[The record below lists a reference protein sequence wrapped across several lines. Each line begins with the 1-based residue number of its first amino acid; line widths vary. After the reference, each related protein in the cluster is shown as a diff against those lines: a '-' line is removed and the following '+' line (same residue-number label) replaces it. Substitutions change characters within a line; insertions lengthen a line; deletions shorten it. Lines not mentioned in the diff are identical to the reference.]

1 MTTPQAVAPV
11 PAVSAVAALT
21 PAWHRMMSGYEPF
34 LASQRNLSRM
44 AAEAAG
50 LSDAIDR
57 VRSLSTSVERVRS
70 LAERITAEARREVAE
85 QYRRALLARAAQAR
99 NAQDRRASLAR
110 RALREQGPTLT
121 YLLALNGD
129 ADALETLTERARSDA
144 FAAEVLAAVEAVE
157 ESSRALAL
165 TVWAVAVSLT
175 YLATVEALAGRWANP
190 RPSRTPDLLR
200 YSLDRVAPP
209 ASASRIA
216 GRPPVISATAE
227 ADASPSTPVQEYRRI
242 ET

>member
-11 PAVSAVAALT
+11 PAVSAVAALA
-21 PAWHRMMSGYEPF
+21 PAWTRMAAAYEPF

-50 LSDAIDR
+50 LSA
-57 VRSLSTSVERVRS
+57 TVERVRS
-70 LAERITAEARREVAE
+70 LAERISAEARREVAE

-99 NAQDRRASLAR
+99 NAQDRRAALAR
-110 RALREQGPTLT
+110 KALNVQGPTLT

-175 YLATVEALAGRWANP
+175 YLAAVEALAGRWANP

-227 ADASPSTPVQEYRRI
+227 ADASTSTPVQEYRRI